1 MKSERT
7 VSVYLYEERIG
18 TLALLAEDQTLF
30 AFEDD
35 YINNQS
41 RAVLSL
47 SFKSSQGSL
56 ITDIRPSRTRLP
68 TFFSNLLPEGPL
80 REYLA
85 QKAGVSDKREFFL
98 LKELGSDL
106 PGAVTIH
113 DSDFNV
119 QPDQWVQE
127 SSKQRVKEEGIPLR
141 FSLAGIQFKFSAVKN
156 ATGGLTIPAEGS
168 GGSWIIKL
176 PSLTYDAVP
185 ENEFAMMR
193 LAGKIGIDTPEV
205 DLIPMNRISGLPKD
219 IQQIKGNALA
229 VRRFDRNSD
238 GSPVHIED
246 FAQIFGVYPEKKYQ
260 KANYRNLAE
269 VIWAESG
276 QEDISEFVRR
286 LVFCALIGNGDMH
299 LKNWS
304 MIYPDRRQ
312 ARLSPAYDLL
322 STIPYIKDANM
333 ALNLVRNRDMT
344 SLSIDQLS
352 HFASKA
358 RLPEKMVIETAKE
371 TVGRFLSV
379 WKEGEYLNELPFLQ
393 LSIKQHLHTIR
404 LIKEL
409 S

>member
-1 MKSERT
+1 MKSDRT

-18 TLALLAEDQTLF
+18 TLALLAEDQNLF

-35 YINNQS
+35 YINNPG

-47 SFKSSQGSL
+47 SFKSSQGNL
-56 ITDIRPSRTRLP
+56 MTDIRPSRTRLP

-85 QKAGVSDKREFFL
+85 HKAGVSEEREFFL
-98 LKELGSDL
+98 LKVLGSDL

-113 DSDFNV
+113 DPDFTGH
-119 QPDQWVQE
+119 PDQWIKK
-127 SSKQRVKEEGIPLR
+127 SLKQNVKEEEIPFR
-141 FSLAGIQFKFSAVKN
+141 FSLAGIQFKFSAIKN
-156 ATGGLTIPAEGS
+156 ATGGLTIPAEGR
-168 GGSWIIKL
+168 GGSWIVKL
-176 PSLTYDAVP
+176 PSMTFDAVP

-219 IQQIKGNALA
+219 IHSMKGSALA

-238 GSPVHIED
+238 GSSVHIED

-276 QEDISEFVRR
+276 QGDISEFVRR

-333 ALNLVRNRDMT
+333 ALNLVRKKDMA

-352 HFASKA
+352 HFANKA
-358 RLPEKMVIETAKE
+358 RLSEKLVIETAKE
-371 TVGRFLSV
+371 TVRRFLSV
-379 WKEGEYLNELPFLQ
+379 WKDGEYLNDLPLVQ
-393 LSIKQHLHTIR
+393 LSVKHHLTTIK